1 MDDSNEKSPQSTS
14 NLNSSY
20 HNSNKTNSYNVL
32 NFKFEKSNENS
43 CFDRNLN
50 EKIVKLLIGNHPLLP
65 MKSIEKIAY
74 CNFMSQNCKNKDFYN
89 IKVIDEIIHNE
100 STHIVAE
107 FKDYLI
113 KGDISEFLQQ
123 YYKKKES
130 LNLLPKIYEY
140 YISCSVIFPNYVIL
154 PESQYIYKNIQRKQR
169 VIDIQQE
176 QEDKEEN
183 IKNGLIEQE
192 KEQTVFTTQAFDSIL
207 NQTDTSGVKQYF
219 GISTEASKGETD
231 FDMVK
236 LLNNIEKAEKKINNN
251 KNNTKKKIAK
261 MSKLKKGNNNDLL
274 KIKNTILLNE
284 GYNLRAQNALHKKDG
299 MALIGRK
306 NSSNNIGQNQ
316 NKNSFKQL
324 LRESTENNKYHKKRN
339 NFSTQVTF
347 IDSCNNQKNNYFDIK
362 DIESIKKLNKN
373 VKNFKEKLK
382 DKDISKQLYKN
393 NSQTYQCIKNLNSN
407 EKTSE
412 NYYVKQFTCRE
423 SSGNFLANQ
432 SGNKQ
437 IKKEKNNN
445 IQKDNLNRNS
455 ENCHVNSNNIKTYFE
470 DPFKTTNQNKNTI
483 TSYKTKSQNRLKNKP
498 KGYQT
503 SRNNYDNKNMYINAS
518 INNAKSNVS
527 NDRRSLDIEN
537 NNFMKR
543 KNINHNKNKHNNLKN
558 NLINALLGSGNNN
571 QKRKINKYK
580 DILIHKDINS
590 SFVDSIDL
598 DNIKDSNNDR
608 KINIEN
614 NNDNENDIDNSYNNK
629 KKDFD
634 DKISHIFLYNN
645 EKNNSQSKRIIS
657 ASNLDSNN
665 KISSSSCTKAMS
677 IINSYGTKPK
687 NSESNINSI
696 NHKKQISMSKI
707 PTNFENRIFS
717 HHKSKQI
724 NEEIDNKNRIKEFID
739 NYLDDNIS
747 CKIIN
752 NFSSTESKNFNQENY
767 NKNDD
772 NKNLNNNNYFIEVK
786 SKTKNKSKNKRE
798 VLSLKNLQEQKK
810 EKDNKIRNSIFN
822 FEKRIT
828 KKLSEKKFNLFD
840 KFKTKS
846 SPKNGS
852 ESTKKTSSV
861 RNNKSGNIQS
871 SERDPLS
878 ARESNSKYQ
887 INAEMIELLSNKIQK
902 IKQIMKETSD
912 KGSNSISSILKKK
925 KIPSAGRK
933 SFYPPSKKN
942 DEFLEKKTQN
952 ASKTRNK
959 KNSNGFIGVTTSNSN
974 LGINSNLV
982 NTIINCICQT
992 NLLSPHKKNI
1002 EYDKLIKTFQK
1013 FKNTTNSFNGI
1024 NQSNNSKSNNYI
1036 NNNNINSFGKKDFQ
1050 KKKKQEHVRCNSIYN
1065 ANTNYEN
1072 HFNIEVNIK
1081 NNLRVQSKKSF
1092 NNINNKYPNDNNLN
1106 SLNINFNNYTN
1117 NFNYNYNYNIN
1128 ELNNNGNINIENIN
1142 YNNSIVSKDKSNSQK
1157 VIPSKII
1164 NKNENNFKGIPINGF
1179 DKLITKKYDS
1189 RNYNIPMSATDR
1201 IKQSNIYSTS
1211 VINNNTY
1218 SNRHKNSNNRKTNIN
1233 RGYFFKK

>member
-687 NSESNINSI
+687 NSESN
-696 NHKKQISMSKI
+696 
-707 PTNFENRIFS
+707 F
-717 HHKSKQI
+717 
-724 NEEIDNKNRIKEFID
+724 
-739 NYLDDNIS
+739 
-747 CKIIN
+747 
-752 NFSSTESKNFNQENY
+752 
-767 NKNDD
+767 
-772 NKNLNNNNYFIEVK
+772 
-786 SKTKNKSKNKRE
+786 NKS
-798 VLSLKNLQEQKK
+798 QKT
-810 EKDNKIRNSIFN
+810 D
-822 FEKRIT
+822 
-828 KKLSEKKFNLFD
+828 FD
-840 KFKTKS
+840 
-846 SPKNGS
+846 
-852 ESTKKTSSV
+852 V
-861 RNNKSGNIQS
+861 
-871 SERDPLS
+871 
-878 ARESNSKYQ
+878 
-887 INAEMIELLSNKIQK
+887 
-902 IKQIMKETSD
+902 
-912 KGSNSISSILKKK
+912 
-925 KIPSAGRK
+925 
-933 SFYPPSKKN
+933 
-942 DEFLEKKTQN
+942 
-952 ASKTRNK
+952 
-959 KNSNGFIGVTTSNSN
+959 
-974 LGINSNLV
+974 
-982 NTIINCICQT
+982 
-992 NLLSPHKKNI
+992 
-1002 EYDKLIKTFQK
+1002 
-1013 FKNTTNSFNGI
+1013 
-1024 NQSNNSKSNNYI
+1024 
-1036 NNNNINSFGKKDFQ
+1036 
-1050 KKKKQEHVRCNSIYN
+1050 
-1065 ANTNYEN
+1065 
-1072 HFNIEVNIK
+1072 
-1081 NNLRVQSKKSF
+1081 
-1092 NNINNKYPNDNNLN
+1092 
-1106 SLNINFNNYTN
+1106 
-1117 NFNYNYNYNIN
+1117 
-1128 ELNNNGNINIENIN
+1128 
-1142 YNNSIVSKDKSNSQK
+1142 
-1157 VIPSKII
+1157 
-1164 NKNENNFKGIPINGF
+1164 
-1179 DKLITKKYDS
+1179 
-1189 RNYNIPMSATDR
+1189 
-1201 IKQSNIYSTS
+1201 
-1211 VINNNTY
+1211 
-1218 SNRHKNSNNRKTNIN
+1218 
-1233 RGYFFKK
+1233 

>member
-1 MDDSNEKSPQSTS
+1 
-14 NLNSSY
+14 
-20 HNSNKTNSYNVL
+20 
-32 NFKFEKSNENS
+32 
-43 CFDRNLN
+43 
-50 EKIVKLLIGNHPLLP
+50 
-65 MKSIEKIAY
+65 
-74 CNFMSQNCKNKDFYN
+74 
-89 IKVIDEIIHNE
+89 
-100 STHIVAE
+100 
-107 FKDYLI
+107 
-113 KGDISEFLQQ
+113 
-123 YYKKKES
+123 
-130 LNLLPKIYEY
+130 
-140 YISCSVIFPNYVIL
+140 
-154 PESQYIYKNIQRKQR
+154 
-169 VIDIQQE
+169 
-176 QEDKEEN
+176 
-183 IKNGLIEQE
+183 
-192 KEQTVFTTQAFDSIL
+192 
-207 NQTDTSGVKQYF
+207 
-219 GISTEASKGETD
+219 
-231 FDMVK
+231 
-236 LLNNIEKAEKKINNN
+236 
-251 KNNTKKKIAK
+251 
-261 MSKLKKGNNNDLL
+261 
-274 KIKNTILLNE
+274 
-284 GYNLRAQNALHKKDG
+284 
-299 MALIGRK
+299 
-306 NSSNNIGQNQ
+306 
-316 NKNSFKQL
+316 
-324 LRESTENNKYHKKRN
+324 
-339 NFSTQVTF
+339 
-347 IDSCNNQKNNYFDIK
+347 
-362 DIESIKKLNKN
+362 
-373 VKNFKEKLK
+373 
-382 DKDISKQLYKN
+382 
-393 NSQTYQCIKNLNSN
+393 
-407 EKTSE
+407 
-412 NYYVKQFTCRE
+412 
-423 SSGNFLANQ
+423 
-432 SGNKQ
+432 
-437 IKKEKNNN
+437 
-445 IQKDNLNRNS
+445 
-455 ENCHVNSNNIKTYFE
+455 
-470 DPFKTTNQNKNTI
+470 
-483 TSYKTKSQNRLKNKP
+483 
-498 KGYQT
+498 
-503 SRNNYDNKNMYINAS
+503 
-518 INNAKSNVS
+518 
-527 NDRRSLDIEN
+527 
-537 NNFMKR
+537 
-543 KNINHNKNKHNNLKN
+543 
-558 NLINALLGSGNNN
+558 
-571 QKRKINKYK
+571 
-580 DILIHKDINS
+580 
-590 SFVDSIDL
+590 
-598 DNIKDSNNDR
+598 
-608 KINIEN
+608 
-614 NNDNENDIDNSYNNK
+614 
-629 KKDFD
+629 
-634 DKISHIFLYNN
+634 
-645 EKNNSQSKRIIS
+645 
-657 ASNLDSNN
+657 
-665 KISSSSCTKAMS
+665 
-677 IINSYGTKPK
+677 
-687 NSESNINSI
+687 
-696 NHKKQISMSKI
+696 MSKI

-1128 ELNNNGNINIENIN
+1128 ELNNNGNINIDNIN

>member
-1 MDDSNEKSPQSTS
+1 MDDSNEKSSQSTS
-14 NLNSSY
+14 NINSSN
-20 HNSNKTNSYNVL
+20 HNSNKTNSFNVL
-32 NFKFEKSNENS
+32 NYKFEKINENS
-43 CFDRNLN
+43 YFDKNLN
-50 EKIVKLLIGNHPLLP
+50 EKIVNLLIGNHPLLP

-140 YISCSVIFPNYVIL
+140 YISCSVIFPNYVAL

-219 GISTEASKGETD
+219 GISTEASKGGMDT
-231 FDMVK
+231 DMVK
-236 LLNNIEKAEKKINNN
+236 LLNNIEKAEKKININ
-251 KNNTKKKIAK
+251 KNNSKKKMPNI
-261 MSKLKKGNNNDLL
+261 SKLKKANNNELL

-284 GYNLRAQNALHKKDG
+284 GYNIKVQNALHKKNG
-299 MALIGRK
+299 TTLIGRK

-316 NKNSFKQL
+316 NKNSFKQQ
-324 LRESTENNKYHKKRN
+324 STENNNHHKKRN
-339 NFSTQVTF
+339 NFSTQITF
-347 IDSCNNQKNNYFDIK
+347 IDSCNNQKNNFFDIK

-373 VKNFKEKLK
+373 SKNFKEKLK
-382 DKDISKQLYKN
+382 DKDVAKQLYKN
-393 NSQTYQCIKNLNSN
+393 NSQTYQCLKNLNSN
-407 EKTSE
+407 EKTKD
-412 NYYVKQFTCRE
+412 NYYVKPFTNRE
-423 SSGNFLANQ
+423 SSGNFIANQ
-432 SGNKQ
+432 SNKQ
-437 IKKEKNNN
+437 LKKEKNYYNNN
-445 IQKDNLNRNS
+445 IQKEYLSRNS
-455 ENCHVNSNNIKTYFE
+455 ENFHINSNIKTYFE

-483 TSYKTKSQNRLKNKP
+483 TSYKTKSQNRYKDKP

-503 SRNNYDNKNMYINAS
+503 SRNKYENKNMYINVS
-518 INNAKSNVS
+518 INNAKSNMS

-537 NNFMKR
+537 NNFIKR

-558 NLINALLGSGNNN
+558 NLINALLGCGNNN
-571 QKRKINKYK
+571 QRRKINKYK
-580 DILIHKDINS
+580 DILIQKDINN

-598 DNIKDSNNDR
+598 NNIKDNNNDR
-608 KINIEN
+608 KINKEN
-614 NNDNENDIDNSYNNK
+614 NNDNDMDNSYNNK
-629 KKDFD
+629 QKDFD

-677 IINSYGTKPK
+677 INSYGTKPK

-707 PTNFENRIFS
+707 PTSFENRIFS
-717 HHKSKQI
+717 HQKSKQV
-724 NEEIDNKNRIKEFID
+724 NEEFDNKNRIKEFID

-747 CKIIN
+747 YKIIN

-767 NKNDD
+767 NKNGD
-772 NKNLNNNNYFIEVK
+772 NKNLNNNNCFIEVKSK
-786 SKTKNKSKNKRE
+786 SKTKNKSKHKKE

-828 KKLSEKKFNLFD
+828 KKLSEKKFNIFD
-840 KFKTKS
+840 KFKTKN
-846 SPKNGS
+846 SPKNNS

-861 RNNKSGNIQS
+861 RNNKSGNVKTN
-871 SERDPLS
+871 ERDPLS

-933 SFYPPSKKN
+933 SFNQPSKKGE
-942 DEFLEKKTQN
+942 EFLEKKTQN
-952 ASKTRNK
+952 SSKTRNK
-959 KNSNGFIGVTTSNSN
+959 KNNNGFIGVTTSNSN

-1013 FKNTTNSFNGI
+1013 FKNTTNSFNGT
-1024 NQSNNSKSNNYI
+1024 NHSNNSKNNNYI
-1036 NNNNINSFGKKDFQ
+1036 NSNNINSFGKKDFQ
-1050 KKKKQEHVRCNSIYN
+1050 KKKKQEHARCNSIYN
-1065 ANTNYEN
+1065 ANNNYEN

-1092 NNINNKYPNDNNLN
+1092 NNINNKYPNDNLN

-1117 NFNYNYNYNIN
+1117 NYNYNYNYNIN
-1128 ELNNNGNINIENIN
+1128 DLNNNGNINIDNIN
-1142 YNNSIVSKDKSNSQK
+1142 YNNSIGKDKSSSQK
-1157 VIPSKII
+1157 VIASKII
-1164 NKNENNFKGIPINGF
+1164 NKNDNNLKGIPINGF
-1179 DKLITKKYDS
+1179 DKLINKKYDT

-1211 VINNNTY
+1211 AINNNTY
-1218 SNRHKNSNNRKTNIN
+1218 SNRHKNSNSRKTNSK